1 MTTTWRDRY
10 IRSRYIIQ
18 KPIRDYNEKPALS
31 AYLEIF
37 LTMAAI
43 SLFGIFAIRP
53 TIITIGKLLQEIK
66 AKEQTINTMK
76 EKINNLNAARDLYN
90 RESDK
95 IDLVSEAIPKEPQPD
110 ILALQLQ
117 ELSMS
122 DNISLHGMTIE
133 DAKILGEISPD
144 DDKTLTFSLNLSGDF
159 FSLVKFGEDIENLRR
174 PVKFDRIQIS
184 STRIGEVSTLN
195 MSFENL
201 HTPYY

>member
-18 KPIRDYNEKPALS
+18 KTIRDYNEKPALR

-117 ELSMS
+117 
-122 DNISLHGMTIE
+122 
-133 DAKILGEISPD
+133 
-144 DDKTLTFSLNLSGDF
+144 
-159 FSLVKFGEDIENLRR
+159 
-174 PVKFDRIQIS
+174 
-184 STRIGEVSTLN
+184 
-195 MSFENL
+195 
-201 HTPYY
+201 